1 MRSYVSDRSKIIFV
15 EVPQEG
21 TTLKKK
27 KYSRDYFSYPKIGKD
42 NFDKIQN
49 RNDSEKIIHVG
60 LTILE
65 PHGI

>member
-21 TTLKKK
+21 TTLKKR
-27 KYSRDYFSYPKIGKD
+27 SILDFFSYPKIGKD

-49 RNDSEKIIHVG
+49 MNYSEMIVHVG